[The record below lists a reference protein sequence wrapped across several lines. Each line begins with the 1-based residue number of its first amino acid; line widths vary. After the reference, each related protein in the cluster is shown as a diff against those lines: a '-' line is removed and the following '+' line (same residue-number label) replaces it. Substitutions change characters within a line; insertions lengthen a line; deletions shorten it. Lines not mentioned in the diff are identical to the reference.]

1 MYVGTNEMKRVR
13 SGIRSLVLDILSEM
27 PIAWIREM
35 FSRQWIDTGEV
46 KCRDM
51 HLETIN
57 PGARGYS
64 HWKRNSLSIIKY
76 LILKCLILSKIK
88 KKAEEETVA
97 RPVLS
102 GSGSQ
107 SKVILLPSPRRGH
120 LAMPGDAFGCH
131 SWGGG
136 NPWASSG

>member
-1 MYVGTNEMKRVR
+1 M
-13 SGIRSLVLDILSEM
+13 LDILSEM

-35 FSRQWIDTGEV
+35 FSRQRIDETGEV

-57 PGARGYS
+57 PRARWYS
-64 HWKRNSLSIIKY
+64 HWNQNSLSIIKY
-76 LILKCLILSKIK
+76 LIRKGLILSKIK

-97 RPVLS
+97 GPVLS

-107 SKVILLPSPRRGH
+107 SKVILLPSPPRGH

-131 SWGGG
+131 SWGRG